1 MSSQFVI
8 IIHNLIQ
15 LGEEQLAGYSLPPP
29 APCRLTWNEYVNS
42 QDCPDLGR
50 ARVLSE
56 MSKGLKAQVAI
67 SKDFPLTVE
76 MLLPIL
82 EVTIIL
88 DFQIPLHLR
97 LNTFVEKTVL
107 LIFIINYLSAF

>member
-1 MSSQFVI
+1 
-8 IIHNLIQ
+8 LIQ

-42 QDCPDLGR
+42 KDCPDLGR

-82 EVTIIL
+82 EVVTIFL
-88 DFQIPLHLR
+88 DFQIRNYVTFR
-97 LNTFVEKTVL
+97 LNTSVEKTVL
-107 LIFIINYLSAF
+107 VIFIINYLSVF

>member
-1 MSSQFVI
+1 
-8 IIHNLIQ
+8 LIQ

-42 QDCPDLGR
+42 KDCPNLGR
-50 ARVLSE
+50 ARVLTE

-82 EVTIIL
+82 EVISI
-88 DFQIPLHLR
+88 FR
-97 LNTFVEKTVL
+97 LSNSIQCHF
-107 LIFIINYLSAF
+107 